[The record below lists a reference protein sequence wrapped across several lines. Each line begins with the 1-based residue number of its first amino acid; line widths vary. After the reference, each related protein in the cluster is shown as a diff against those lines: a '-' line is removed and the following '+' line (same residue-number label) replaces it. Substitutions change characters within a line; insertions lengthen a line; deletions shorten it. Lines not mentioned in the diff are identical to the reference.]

1 MYENLPLSVVVV
13 IAVVVVA
20 AVVVVVVSAAQ
31 IELTAVTAP
40 KFRSFYPL
48 ESSGLKQ
55 KRPDTARFSAKKLF
69 SPADEFVITGL
80 VVQSCYFDVTAC
92 AEARRQA
99 QKSNSR

>member
-48 ESSGLKQ
+48 ESPGLKQ
-55 KRPDTARFSAKKLF
+55 KTARYGPFFGEKAFFHPPTS
-69 SPADEFVITGL
+69 S
-80 VVQSCYFDVTAC
+80 
-92 AEARRQA
+92 
-99 QKSNSR
+99 